1 MLYYDLN
8 LMGRSREFG
17 WKDGGQQGELP
28 SISPLNETANHCH
41 YDIIII
47 NIEIYFCRVAELTS
61 DVRPQH
67 MAANSKLQCNI
78 KNTASPAPI
87 GT

>member
-1 MLYYDLN
+1 
-8 LMGRSREFG
+8 MGRSREFG

-28 SISPLNETANHCH
+28 SISPLNETANHYH
-41 YDIIII
+41 YDIIIY
-47 NIEIYFCRVAELTS
+47 IEIYFSRVPELTS